1 MISPKIPSNER
12 LRQRSV
18 ERYQLLDTS
27 EEEDYDNIT
36 SIAAFIAQTPIS
48 LITLLDG
55 ERNFFKSHLGLDI
68 SESPRKLSF
77 CGHAI
82 NSNEDILIIEDARKD
97 ERFSDNPLVTNIKA
111 IFYAG
116 VPLIT
121 PDGNKLG
128 TLCVYDHE
136 PRSLNTEQI
145 NTLIKLAKQ
154 VVNLFEQRKQNIELE
169 AVKKQLEKRNKN
181 LKNFAGIISH
191 DLKSPLANI
200 FSLTELLQNESE
212 NILTPDS
219 IEYLKYLKS
228 SSQSIGKY
236 IDGMLK
242 FYKSDEILSHDVERF
257 KLEDLI
263 AEVKLLAVTG
273 SVITKIQIENGG
285 WLVTNKYALLQ
296 IFVNLISNA
305 IKYNKQDTVE
315 INLNFQE
322 DDHYYQFDI
331 SDNGIGIEESQLVS
345 VFDLFKTTGQADRNG
360 EIGTGIGLATVQ
372 KTVQNLGG
380 EISVQSKV
388 GVGSTF
394 TFTIEKPL

>member
-1 MISPKIPSNER
+1 MISPKNPHNER
-12 LRQRSV
+12 LRQRSL
-18 ERYQLLDTS
+18 EKYQLLDTS
-27 EEEDYDNIT
+27 KEEDYDNIT
-36 SIAAFIAQTPIS
+36 SIAAHIAQAPIS

-55 ERNFFKSHLGLDI
+55 DRNFFKSHLGIDI
-68 SESPRKLSF
+68 CESPRKLSF

-97 ERFSDNPLVTNIKA
+97 KRFFDNPLVTGIKA

-116 VPLIT
+116 VPLVT
-121 PDGNKLG
+121 PDGAKLG

-154 VVNLFEQRKQNIELE
+154 VVNLFEQRKQNLELL
-169 AVKKQLEKRNKN
+169 ALKNRLQKRNDN

-219 IEYLKYLKS
+219 LEYLKYLKS

-242 FYKSDEILSHDVERF
+242 FYKSDELLSHEVERF
-257 KLEDLI
+257 NFDDFI
-263 AEVKLLAVTG
+263 AEVKSIAILE
-273 SVITKIQIENGG
+273 SVPTKIELENSG
-285 WLVTNKYALLQ
+285 WVMTNKSALLQ

-305 IKYNKQDTVE
+305 IKYNNEDIVK
-315 INLNFQE
+315 INIALQE
-322 DDHYYQFDI
+322 FENYYQFDI
-331 SDNGIGIEESQLVS
+331 RDNGIGIEESHFGT
-345 VFDLFKTTGQADRNG
+345 VFDLFKTTGKADRDG
-360 EIGTGIGLATVQ
+360 EIGTGIGLATVK
-372 KTVQNLGG
+372 KTVHNLGG
-380 EISVQSKV
+380 EISVQSNV

-394 TFTIEKPL
+394 TFTIEKA

>member
-1 MISPKIPSNER
+1 MISPKNPDNER

-18 ERYQLLDTS
+18 EKYQLLDTS

-36 SIAAFIAQTPIS
+36 SIAAYIAQTPIS

-55 ERNFFKSHLGLDI
+55 ERNFFKSHLGLEF

-97 ERFSDNPLVTNIKA
+97 KRFFDNPLVTGIKA

-116 VPLIT
+116 VPLVT
-121 PDGNKLG
+121 PDGAKLG
-128 TLCVYDHE
+128 TLCVYDHK

-154 VVNLFEQRKQNIELE
+154 VVNLFEQRKLNIELL
-169 AVKKQLEKRNKN
+169 AVKKQLEKRNDN

-200 FSLTELLQNESE
+200 FSLTDLLQNESD
-212 NILTPDS
+212 NVLTPDS

-242 FYKSDEILSHDVERF
+242 FYKSDEILSHEVERF
-257 KLEDLI
+257 NFDAFI
-263 AEVKLLAVTG
+263 TEVKSFSVTE
-273 SVITKIQIENGG
+273 SVKTIIQVEGEG
-285 WLVTNKYALLQ
+285 WVVTNKPALFQ

-305 IKYNKQDTVE
+305 IKYNKKKIVK
-315 INLNFQE
+315 ISIAFQE
-322 DDHYYQFDI
+322 LENHYQFDI
-331 SDNGIGIEESQLVS
+331 RDNGIGIEESHLES
-345 VFDLFKTTGQADRNG
+345 VFDLFTTTGQADRDG
-360 EIGTGIGLATVQ
+360 QDGTGIGLATVQ
-372 KTVQNLGG
+372 KTIHNLGG
-380 EISVQSKV
+380 EISVQSSID
-388 GVGSTF
+388 VGSTF
-394 TFTIEKPL
+394 TFTIEKP